1 MTDSPKRKLSEHL
14 RQRTKEWFRKADHE
28 LAYLELSPFD
38 AEDPPTD
45 TAGKMSHMVAEYSLK
60 AYLMLNKKPIEKSHD
75 LIELLDDCLA
85 IHNDNKFDELR
96 SDCQLLTQ
104 YRLDLVYP
112 TSTSETI
119 TVEEAK
125 AAIEKARRI
134 RDFVMAKAEELG
146 YSHD

>member
-1 MTDSPKRKLSEHL
+1 MA
-14 RQRTKEWFRKADHE
+14 Q
-28 LAYLELSPFD
+28 
-38 AEDPPTD
+38 
-45 TAGKMSHMVAEYSLK
+45 MVAEYSLK

-75 LIELLDDCLA
+75 LVGLLDDCLA
-85 IHNDNKFDELR
+85 IHNDNKFEDLR

-112 TSTSETI
+112 TSTPETI

-134 RDFVMAKAEELG
+134 RDFVMMKAEELG
-146 YSHD
+146 YSHE